1 MITGAQIRMARGFL
15 KWSVKDL
22 KQAAAVSEM
31 TIKRMEAQ
39 DDIPNA
45 LGPNIQA
52 VKQALDL
59 ALKKAGAELVSENKN
74 GGAGIRLLKKQTL

>member
-22 KQAAAVSEM
+22 KEAAAVSEM
-31 TIKRMEAQ
+31 TIKRMEAR
-39 DDIPNA
+39 DGIPNA

-59 ALKKAGAELVSENKN
+59 ALEKAGAELVPEDES
-74 GGAGIRLLKKQTL
+74 GGAGLRMLNK

>member
-1 MITGAQIRMARGFL
+1 MITGAQIKMARGFL

-22 KQAAAVSEM
+22 KEAAAVSEM

-39 DDIPNA
+39 NGIPNA

-52 VKQALDL
+52 VKQALDV
-59 ALKKAGAELVSENKN
+59 ALEKAGAGLVPEDES
-74 GGAGIRLLKKQTL
+74 GGAGLRLVIK

>member
-22 KQAAAVSEM
+22 KEAAAVSEM

-39 DDIPNA
+39 DAIPNA

-59 ALKKAGAELVSENKN
+59 ALQRAGAELVSEDDS
-74 GGAGIRLLKKQTL
+74 GGAGVRLLNR

>member
-22 KQAAAVSEM
+22 KEAAAVGEM

-39 DDIPNA
+39 DDLPNA

-59 ALKKAGAELVSENKN
+59 ALKKAGAELVPEDNN
-74 GGAGIRLLKKQTL
+74 GGAGVRLVKK

>member
-1 MITGAQIRMARGFL
+1 MITGAQIKMARGFL

-22 KQAAAVSEM
+22 KEAAAVSEM

-39 DDIPNA
+39 DGIPNA

-52 VKQALDL
+52 VKQALDV
-59 ALKKAGAELVSENKN
+59 ALEKAGAELVSEDES
-74 GGAGIRLLKKQTL
+74 GGAGLRLVNR